1 MNKKLLWVNKLQRC
15 ELAMKERWAII
26 RTAWNDCKKGNISR
40 KEYDDIL
47 YNTNCKYYNKRDY
60 INCDTKIREV
70 E

>member
-15 ELAMKERWAII
+15 QSAMAKRWAII
-26 RTAWNDCKKGNISR
+26 RTAWKACERGELSR
-40 KEYDDIL
+40 KDYDDIR
-47 YNTNCKYYNKRDY
+47 YNADCKYYKQRDY